1 MHSRIAQEFEDKA
14 TMIFFMPEKCI
25 IFCRFRQIK
34 SYLKRQASFLFKE
47 TGKCIMP
54 LFFQNPL
61 KPKPCKRSEMKNSI
75 FRLMAA
81 IAVVQTATFAAED
94 KTVAYGIAMKSKYRK
109 LCK

>member
-1 MHSRIAQEFEDKA
+1 
-14 TMIFFMPEKCI
+14 
-25 IFCRFRQIK
+25 
-34 SYLKRQASFLFKE
+34 
-47 TGKCIMP
+47 MP

-81 IAVVQTATFAAED
+81 IAVAAED

-109 LCK
+109 LGK